1 MYSVLAWSFPQ
12 LANYKKLDKQYR
24 GAVKKHSGTVARLEA
39 HGLKLEEQDAFV
51 QEDAKGSTRLEELKK
66 IRDYKMA

>member
-1 MYSVLAWSFPQ
+1 MFVVRGGSGHRARTWMYSVLAWSFPQ

-39 HGLKLEEQDAFV
+39 HGLKLEEC
-51 QEDAKGSTRLEELKK
+51 E
-66 IRDYKMA
+66 